1 MLDLQAIV
9 EGEAKAM
16 RCFEEAARISPA
28 GNDDAILR
36 WNRCVRI
43 LQSRPESDWAQQ
55 VETFNIAE

>member
-1 MLDLQAIV
+1 
-9 EGEAKAM
+9 M

-43 LQSRPESDWAQQ
+43 LESRPESDWMQQ
-55 VETFNIAE
+55 VETFHVAE